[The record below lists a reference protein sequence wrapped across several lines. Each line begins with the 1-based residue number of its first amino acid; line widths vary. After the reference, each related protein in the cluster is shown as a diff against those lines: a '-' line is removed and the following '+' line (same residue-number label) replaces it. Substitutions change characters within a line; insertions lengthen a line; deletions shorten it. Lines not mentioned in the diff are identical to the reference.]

1 MNPSHQ
7 DWLDSLAGRSQSD
20 PDAKATRDYFLRRIA
35 EEENTEAQPDEM
47 RERRMLNY
55 LRARGAFIEQAAVQP
70 PPGVLAKIQRGFQQ
84 FLQSM
89 VRHPALTA
97 GIAAALL
104 MLPVASQLWQRGTP
118 DIVAESQV
126 EYRGDIAVVTL
137 ASTEPAT
144 TAGRITSILQQKQ
157 IAFRQVRKEAAWVIE
172 TKVPAEQRAA
182 VQAAWSEWKI
192 AIPANGIIVIEIR
205 EPHKHR

>member
-1 MNPSHQ
+1 MNPTQQ

-20 PDAKATRDYFLRRIA
+20 PEAKATRDYFLRRIA
-35 EEENTEAQPDEM
+35 EEECTEAQPDEM
-47 RERRMLNY
+47 HERRMLNY
-55 LRARGAFIEQAAVQP
+55 LRAKGAFNEQAAPQQ

-104 MLPVASQLWQRGTP
+104 MLPVATQLWQRGTP

-126 EYRGDIAVVTL
+126 EYRGDIAVARL

-144 TAGRITSILQQKQ
+144 TAGRITAILQQKQ
-157 IAFRQVRKEAAWVIE
+157 IAFRQLRKDSAWVIE
-172 TKVPAEQRAA
+172 SKVPAEHRAA

-205 EPHKHR
+205 ASR